1 MEHIRGALESVMQGI
16 EKKNFSETNQVFKE
30 FRQNLGKRERNHAK
44 CANLRAGVLT
54 VNVDSSVWLYQL
66 SLRKEEFL
74 RNLGVGVKDIR
85 FRIGEVK

>member
-1 MEHIRGALESVMQGI
+1 MEHIRQTLEEVIKDIG
-16 EKKNFSETNQVFKE
+16 KGNFSEMSRVFKE
-30 FRQNLGKRERNHAK
+30 FRQTLGKTERKHAK

-66 SLRKEEFL
+66 SLKKEEFL
-74 RNLGVGVKDIR
+74 RNLGVKDIR